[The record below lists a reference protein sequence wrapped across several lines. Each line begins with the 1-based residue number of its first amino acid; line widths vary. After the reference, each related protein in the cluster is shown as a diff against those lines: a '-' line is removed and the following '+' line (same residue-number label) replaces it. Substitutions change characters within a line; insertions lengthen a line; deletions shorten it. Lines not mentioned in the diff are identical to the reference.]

1 MGISRAAALHVVVV
15 SMLSLTPAVAQGAA
29 DSWAELVRSGRLR
42 PGDAVA
48 VIDGTGAFSDGVV
61 RSLAS
66 DSLTITVGQA
76 SRMWAGDDIREI
88 IRRDSKKNGI
98 LIGAGIGAATLL
110 GLCRSR
116 ATRYYVKPC
125 PHYEGALMHGL
136 TGFFGLGIG
145 GIVGFIADEKM
156 METLYE
162 RSGSVRLAVSPA
174 VSAKGLG
181 ARVTVGW

>member
-76 SRMWAGDDIREI
+76 SRMWAGDDIRKI

-98 LIGAGIGAATLL
+98 LIGAGIGAATL
-110 GLCRSR
+110 
-116 ATRYYVKPC
+116 
-125 PHYEGALMHGL
+125 HGALPVSCYAL
-136 TGFFGLGIG
+136 L
-145 GIVGFIADEKM
+145 
-156 METLYE
+156 
-162 RSGSVRLAVSPA
+162 RQAVPP
-174 VSAKGLG
+174 L
-181 ARVTVGW
+181 